1 MHGVDEGVLG
11 LEASQI
17 MASLRSNGWTV
28 TGKLG
33 RDQPD
38 IFAPG
43 VRLFHLQ
50 EAIVKTMKEAIA
62 RVPAK

>member
-1 MHGVDEGVLG
+1 
-11 LEASQI
+11 

-33 RDQPD
+33 RDQPG

-43 VRLFHLQ
+43 GRLHHLQ
-50 EAIVKTMKEAIA
+50 DAFVETMKEAMTRLGA
-62 RVPAK
+62 PAQ

>member
-1 MHGVDEGVLG
+1 MLG

-33 RDQPD
+33 RYQPD
-38 IFAPG
+38 IFVPAG
-43 VRLFHLQ
+43 RLHHLQ
-50 EAIVKTMKEAIA
+50 DAIVEAVKEAMT
-62 RVPAK
+62 RHG